1 MDWHTFF
8 AGMPDYRVNRRKK
21 HHLVDILVIALC
33 ALISGADDFE
43 EIEAY
48 GRRKEAF
55 LRTFLDLAHGIPSHD
70 TFTRV
75 FRRMDTAAFGRCLYA
90 WSAQVLA
97 GVEGPLQTVSVDGKV
112 LRGTAQSGAKKSGIC
127 IVSAWASAH
136 SLVLGQE
143 KVAAK
148 SNEKTAIPDLLRALD
163 LRQTL
168 VSCDAAGGKIKKG
181 QAERFILNLE
191 DSKVDIAALRQQFT
205 QYPVAGL
212 KEIIVVKQ
220 NKVVP
225 FFP

>member
-1 MDWHTFF
+1 MDWHAFF
-8 AGMPDYRVNRRKK
+8 AGMPDYRVSRRKK

-55 LRTFLDLAHGIPSHD
+55 LRTFLDLANGIPSHD

-75 FRRMDTAAFGRCLYA
+75 FRRMDTDAFGRCLYA
-90 WSAQVLA
+90 WSAQLLA
-97 GVEGPLQTVSVDGKV
+97 GVEEPLQAVSVDGKV
-112 LRGTAQSGAKKSGIC
+112 LRGTARAGAKKSGIC

-168 VSCDAAGGKIKKG
+168 VSCDAAGC
-181 QAERFILNLE
+181 QLSNADL
-191 DSKVDIAALRQQFT
+191 IAAGGG
-205 QYPVAGL
+205 QYVLALKKNLPVAYEQVDEHFGRAFR
-212 KEIIVVKQ
+212 Q
-220 NKVVP
+220 TPGPTTRNRRR
-225 FFP
+225 